1 LLSLS
6 RWIVAGLVVL
16 AALVVAHDPSAWLA
30 SMTPLRHGTAPAS
43 MQGARPVQDHAVS
56 MQSEQSVPAQSVQPA
71 SAASQPAAALSQLR
85 EKVVGGN
92 QPAAPRVSPE
102 SELLD
107 AQALNAAAEY
117 AASHQSLA
125 LIVSRHGYLVFERYW
140 SGTRYDTAV
149 ESGELARILTALAAG
164 AAISQRSIGW
174 PDEPIGYVLPN
185 LSQDPRGTI
194 TVRNLLQLS
203 SGLSPRDASQD
214 SADIIAAHLQQPL
227 AAKPGERWQDQSA
240 DAELLAHVIG
250 LATQQR
256 YAQFLSQAI
265 WSRIGAADASLWL
278 DHEAGA
284 AHVDRG
290 FIAQQGDWIRVG
302 ELITGNG
309 RYQGDEILS
318 PRWIPQ
324 LLQPCAA
331 NSNYGSYVR
340 LGAHSTPGITSYA
353 VPDTLILQGGGH
365 RLWIIPSM
373 QLVILRT
380 SERPAAG
387 DWDDARIPNLI
398 ASSARDYVPPAAR
411 PGADLRQLVPNH

>member
-1 LLSLS
+1 M
-6 RWIVAGLVVL
+6 VAGLVVF
-16 AALVVAHDPSAWLA
+16 AALVVARDPSAWFT
-30 SMTPLRHGTAPAS
+30 SMTRQRHAMRPAS
-43 MQGARPVQDHAVS
+43 VQSVRSAQDHGASVHRD
-56 MQSEQSVPAQSVQPA
+56 QTVPAQSLQRD
-71 SAASQPAAALSQLR
+71 AASSQSAPALSQLR
-85 EKVVGGN
+85 EQVAGGN
-92 QPAAPRVSPE
+92 QPAAPRESPE

-107 AQALNAAAEY
+107 AQALNAAADY

-140 SGTRYDTAV
+140 SGTRYDTAL

-174 PDEPIGYVLPN
+174 PDEPIGYVLSN

-203 SGLSPRDASQD
+203 SGLSPHAEPED
-214 SADIIAAHLQQPL
+214 SADLIAAHLQQPL

-250 LATQQR
+250 LATHQR

-302 ELITGNG
+302 ELIAGNG

-331 NSNYGSYVR
+331 NSNYGAYVR
-340 LGAHSTPGITSYA
+340 LGAHGAPGTTSYA
-353 VPDTLILQGGGH
+353 VADTIIVEGGGH

-373 QLVILRT
+373 QLVMLRT
-380 SERPAAG
+380 SARPDAG

>member
-1 LLSLS
+1 MLSLS
-6 RWIVAGLVVL
+6 RWIVTGLVVL
-16 AALVVAHDPSAWLA
+16 MALVVARDPSAWFA
-30 SMTPLRHGTAPAS
+30 SMTPQPHSTAP
-43 MQGARPVQDHAVS
+43 RPVQN
-56 MQSEQSVPAQSVQPA
+56 VPAA
-71 SAASQPAAALSQLR
+71 HR
-85 EKVVGGN
+85 ETVVGGN
-92 QPAAPRVSPE
+92 QPAPPREPPE
-102 SELLD
+102 SELLN

-117 AASHQSLA
+117 AQSHRSLA

-140 SGTRYDTAV
+140 SGTRYDTAM
-149 ESGELARILTALAAG
+149 ESGALARMLTALAAG
-164 AAISQRSIGW
+164 AAIAQRSIGW
-174 PDEPIGYVLPN
+174 PDEPIGYVLPD
-185 LSQDPRGTI
+185 LSQDPRGAI

-203 SGLSPRDASQD
+203 SGLAPREDSQG
-214 SADIIAAHLQQPL
+214 SADIISAHLQQPL

-240 DAELLAHVIG
+240 DAEVLAHVIAR
-250 LATQQR
+250 ATHQR

-265 WSRIGAADASLWL
+265 WSRLGAADASVWL

-290 FIAQQGDWIRVG
+290 FIAQQGDWMRVG
-302 ELITGNG
+302 ELIAGNG
-309 RYQGDEILS
+309 RYQGEEILS

-331 NSNYGSYVR
+331 NGNYGSYIR
-340 LGAHSTPGITSYA
+340 LGAHDPPGRTSYA
-353 VPDTLILQGGGH
+353 VADTLILQGGGH

-380 SERPAAG
+380 SERADAG